1 MKRVKGTAGITR
13 FECINPTLNKWSVR
27 WDIRPDTDE
36 NASPEAITY
45 MEETFTFKPDLS
57 DVQDVLTLWC
67 ESEDVQAQFI
77 LDGQTIRMNEQAL
90 LFLHKQA
97 EQAEK
102 EGDDTVLIVTSEGV
116 REISPKEAV
125 YIVGNM
131 LRFLGEWDR
140 NTLRIISEIQDAADI
155 NVLVRADYEAGYPDV
170 TSMTIDEVR
179 VAISSAK
186 KTPEQQAV
194 IFAKM
199 SINSLPLDNK
209 DALSVIDLHPSWESF
224 IGKPLLLGFRVL
236 YEGRLYRVRQDIN
249 EVLAEHVPSVDTAA
263 LYEEICE
270 EHAGT
275 ADDPIPYNNN
285 MELFNGKYYTQNDV
299 RYLCTRDS
307 GQPLYNDLSA
317 LVGLYVEVV

>member
-1 MKRVKGTAGITR
+1 MKRVKGTEGIAL
-13 FECINPTLNKWSVR
+13 FECINPALNKWSVR
-27 WDIRPDTDE
+27 WDMRLDNDSE
-36 NASPEAITY
+36 NEDAVTY
-45 MEETFTFKPDLS
+45 MEETFTFQPDLS

-67 ESEDVQAQFI
+67 ESEEVQARFI

-102 EGDDTVLIVTSEGV
+102 EGDDTVLVITSEGV
-116 REISPKEAV
+116 REIHPKEAV

-131 LRFLGEWDR
+131 LRFLGEWNR
-140 NTLRIISEIQDAADI
+140 NTLAIISKIQNAATIDE
-155 NVLVRADYEAGYPDV
+155 LVYADYEDGYPDV

-179 VAISSAK
+179 AAISSAK

-199 SINSLPLDNK
+199 SINTLQLDNK

-224 IGKPLLLGFRVL
+224 IGMPLNAGFRVL
-236 YEGRLYRVRQDIN
+236 YDGRLYRVRQTIP
-249 EVLAEHVPSVDTAA
+249 EVLSDQAPSIDTAA

-270 EHAGT
+270 EHTGT

-285 MELFNGKYYTQNDV
+285 MELFNGKYYIQKDV